1 MMALDLRHNDRFH
14 ALPTAIFWGAI
25 NSEIYAKPETVALR
39 DFRPAYDHTSSRT
52 LPCTR
57 DYKKNCARCNVS
69 DRPQHHRLGQ
79 SGRRQ
84 DSERVR
90 HCATSWV
97 PPASPIL
104 SNRQVRTPVLL
115 EHSSRMRAPQYG
127 QRGTPSVMPLA
138 HPERNAWHCGHRS
151 SLIVTAPR

>member
-14 ALPTAIFWGAI
+14 ALPNAIFWGAI

-69 DRPQHHRLGQ
+69 DRPQHHRLGARIVNASVIVQ
-79 SGRRQ
+79 RAGFLQHRRSSAIDKLGRPCSWSIPPECVLRNTG
-84 DSERVR
+84 SAERR
-90 HCATSWV
+90 
-97 PPASPIL
+97 ASCRSLIRRETL
-104 SNRQVRTPVLL
+104 GIAGIVA
-115 EHSSRMRAPQYG
+115 HSS
-127 QRGTPSVMPLA
+127 
-138 HPERNAWHCGHRS
+138 
-151 SLIVTAPR
+151 